1 MDSTNTN
8 RGRKV
13 RHLSVMDYDDIYACS
28 EEELLE
34 LCEAHGV
41 KVRIEADGTTF
52 DTFAACE
59 ELDTIRNEMIAEK
72 RERQSEGER

>member
-1 MDSTNTN
+1 MQVS
-8 RGRKV
+8 KQ
-13 RHLSVMDYDDIYACS
+13 LSVMDCDDLYACD

-52 DTFAACE
+52 DTAAACE
-59 ELDTIRNEMIAEK
+59 ELDRIRHEMIAMKWEQ
-72 RERQSEGER
+72 QSEGMER